1 MKASTSHT
9 DWNGMWLSFFATLA
23 RVPGADLSYR
33 WAMGQCT
40 CALPMSSPLIAQL
53 ACTSEVHHSLSASG
67 LTHAGKSPSISDEAN
82 RRLVWDGWKP
92 HLCYGS
98 KAPARLSSMTV
109 GLHRYDNTHR
119 RDLKLSP
126 FKPHLPTR
134 RNHRPSWFRHIFHF
148 PSGVVEEVFF
158 GSLSALDSG
167 SLGSFLFHLVRRRFG
182 SPLLS
187 SIFACDR
194 IFTVLRSTCTS
205 DLESDSNFISLFRLA
220 ELCRGLRIAH

>member
-9 DWNGMWLSFFATLA
+9 DWNGMWLSFFLATLV

-33 WAMGQCT
+33 RAMGQCT
-40 CALPMSSPLIAQL
+40 CVLPMSRPHIAQL
-53 ACTSEVHHSLSASG
+53 ACTSEVHHRSSASG

-82 RRLVWDGWKP
+82 RRRVWDGWKP

-98 KAPARLSSMTV
+98 KAPARLSSMTA
-109 GLHRYDNTHR
+109 GLHRHDNTHR
-119 RDLKLSP
+119 RDLNLSP

-158 GSLSALDSG
+158 GSLSLRLIPDLLILSCSILSG
-167 SLGSFLFHLVRRRFG
+167 VVSDHHFCLPSSLATGFSPFCAQLVRATW
-182 SPLLS
+182 SPTPISYHFSALLNS
-187 SIFACDR
+187 
-194 IFTVLRSTCTS
+194 VV
-205 DLESDSNFISLFRLA
+205 
-220 ELCRGLRIAH
+220 G